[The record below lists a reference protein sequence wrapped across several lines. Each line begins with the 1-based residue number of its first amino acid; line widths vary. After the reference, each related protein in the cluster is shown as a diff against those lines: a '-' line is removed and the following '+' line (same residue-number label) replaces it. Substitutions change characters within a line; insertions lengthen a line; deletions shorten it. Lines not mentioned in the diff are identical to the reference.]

1 MQTTRPT
8 PTTETDRVWIN
19 VNGET
24 RCDVHAGHYLTAA
37 ITAAPHGGRHL
48 TALGDWLAT
57 TTDQAT
63 CETCPAP

>member
-1 MQTTRPT
+1 MQTTHPT
-8 PTTETDRVWIN
+8 PTTKTDRVWIN
-19 VNGET
+19 GNGET
-24 RCDVHAGHYLTAA
+24 RCDLHAGHYLTAA

-63 CETCPAP
+63 CETCPAA